1 MANYWD
7 GMKGGKHNS
16 DDCVASFSVNKKTR
30 KNKQKKTN

>member
-16 DDCVASFSVNKKTR
+16 DDCVGSFKPRKKRKQPKKTE
-30 KNKQKKTN
+30 K